1 MPPGLVLTF
10 YLPGHEQNRTAKLAE
25 SGHGRHNGIA
35 MKTDELREK
44 YLTFFESRGC
54 IRRPTDVLVPKDDP
68 TVLFTPAG
76 MNQFKNQFLGIGPI
90 DFTRATT
97 SQKCLRTGD
106 ISNVGIT
113 AYHHT
118 FFEMLGNFSFG
129 DYFKREA
136 IHWAWE
142 FLTDKSWL
150 GLDPTRLTV
159 TVYLDDQEAFDIW
172 NKEIKLPANRISR
185 EDEGENFWPA
195 SSPSQGPDGV
205 CGPCSE
211 IYYLPPGSTKTV
223 EIWNLV
229 FTQFNRVGAPPNNL
243 QPLPKK
249 NIDTGMGLER
259 CASTLQGV
267 LSNFEIDILK
277 PICQAAGE
285 IVGVKYEYAAPEGRA
300 LRRIADHVRA
310 CSFALHEGCGPGP
323 EKENYIVRLLLRRAS
338 MEGFLLGKHEP
349 FLSQLVPVIAQMMK
363 GPYPEF
369 GQTVEAVQ
377 HGIQEEEKQFL
388 RVVESGIGRF
398 KKLVDHAKKED
409 SRVISGDAA
418 FDLHQTDGFL
428 IELTESLA
436 ANEGL
441 TVDMERF
448 KECKAQHKQTSGRG
462 AFANSV
468 MSAGPLDT
476 LRKNGG
482 TLFLGYDTT
491 VADAELVGIIA
502 ADQLVNSFETAG
514 TQVALV
520 LDRSPFYGEA
530 GGQVGDT
537 GKLTGAGGIEFDVQD
552 TQRDG
557 ELLVHIGVLKSGKLA
572 TGTKLQAV
580 ADVTRRAGI
589 RRAHSATH
597 ILHHAL
603 RKYLGE
609 NATQRGSKVQQDEL
623 RFDFAHSRGLSHDE
637 LLNIE
642 DEINTRIA
650 EGVPVSTRL
659 MPIAEARTLG
669 AMALFGE
676 KYPDY
681 VRVVSIGDFSRELCG
696 GTHLGNSG
704 QVGFCRLI
712 RDELVAAGVR
722 RITCYT
728 GPKALSKVRE
738 TDALVKEAAALMKS
752 QPDELPRKI
761 ESLQAELRDAK
772 KELSK
777 HTGASLADAAIQL
790 VDNAE
795 TINGVK
801 LIVHNAAGCSR
812 DSLKDFVDRIREKA
826 PSVAILLGLVT
837 EDKVAFISSV
847 SKDVLVSKGLNA
859 SECVKTAAKVCG
871 GGGGGRPDMAEAGGK
886 DPSKIEAALAAGRE
900 YCRAKLQA

>member
-1 MPPGLVLTF
+1 
-10 YLPGHEQNRTAKLAE
+10 
-25 SGHGRHNGIA
+25 

-44 YLTFFESRGC
+44 YLSFFESKGC
-54 IRRPTDVLVPKDDP
+54 VRRPSDVLVPKDDP

-106 ISNVGIT
+106 ISNVGVT

-129 DYFKREA
+129 DYFKKEA

-142 FLTDKSWL
+142 FLTDKAWL

-159 TVYLDDQEAFDIW
+159 TVYLDDDEAFGIW
-172 NKEIKLPANRISR
+172 NKEVKLPANRISR

-211 IYYLPPGSTKTV
+211 IYYLPPGSTKPV

-229 FTQFNRVGAPPNNL
+229 FTQFNRVGTPPNNL
-243 QPLPKK
+243 HPLPKK

-277 PICQAAGE
+277 PICRAAGE
-285 IVGVKYEYAAPEGRA
+285 IVGVKYDYSAPEGRA

-338 MEGFLLGKHEP
+338 MEGFLLGKQEP
-349 FLSQLVPVIAQMMK
+349 FLSQLVPVIAEMMK
-363 GPYPEF
+363 RPYPEF
-369 GQTVEAVQ
+369 SQTIEAVQ
-377 HGIQEEEKQFL
+377 NAIQEEEKQFL

-398 KKLVDHAKKED
+398 RKLVDQAKKEGTK
-409 SRVISGDAA
+409 VLSGDAA

-441 TVDMERF
+441 SVDMDRF
-448 KECKAQHKQTSGRG
+448 KECKEKHKETSGRG

-476 LRKNGG
+476 LRKGG
-482 TLFLGYDTT
+482 GSHFLGYDST
-491 VADAELVGIIA
+491 DAEAEIVGVIA
-502 ADQLVNSFETAG
+502 DGQLAKTFDKAG
-514 TQVALV
+514 VRIAVV
-520 LDRSPFYGEA
+520 LNRTPFYGEA

-537 GKLTGAGGIEFDVQD
+537 GSLTGNGIEFAVED

-557 ELLVHIGVLKSGKLA
+557 ELLVHIGTLKSGTLA
-572 TGTKLQAV
+572 VGSKVKANV
-580 ADVTRRAGI
+580 DAYRRSGI

-603 RKYLGE
+603 RKYLGD
-609 NATQRGSKVQQDEL
+609 NATQRGSKVQEDEL
-623 RFDFAHSRGLSHDE
+623 RFDFAHAKGLTHDE
-637 LLNIE
+637 IVNIE
-642 DEINTRIA
+642 DEINVRIT
-650 EGVPVSTRL
+650 EGAPISTKL
-659 MPIAEARTLG
+659 MPIAEAKKLG

-676 KYPDY
+676 KYPDN
-681 VRVVSIGDFSRELCG
+681 VRVVSMGEFSRELCG
-696 GTHLGNSG
+696 GTHLNNTG
-704 QVGFCRLI
+704 QVGVCRVI

-722 RITCYT
+722 RITCLT
-728 GPKALSKVRE
+728 GPKALERIRE
-738 TDALVKEAAALMKS
+738 TEALVKEAAALMKA

-761 ESLQAELRDAK
+761 EALQSELRDAR
-772 KELSK
+772 KELAK
-777 HTGASLADAAIQL
+777 YTVASLAGAAEQL
-790 VDNAE
+790 VAKAE
-795 TINGVK
+795 TISGVK
-801 LIVHNAAGCSR
+801 VIVHNAAGCPR
-812 DSLKDFVDRIREKA
+812 ESLKEFVDRIREKA
-826 PSVAILLGLVT
+826 PSVAILLGLVAD
-837 EDKVAFISSV
+837 DKVALISSV
-847 SKDVLVSKGLNA
+847 SKDVLVSKGINA
-859 SECVKTAAKVCG
+859 SDCVKMAAKICG

-886 DPSKIEAALAAGRE
+886 DPSKIEEALAAGAAYFKE
-900 YCRAKLQA
+900 KLSKSN

>member
-1 MPPGLVLTF
+1 
-10 YLPGHEQNRTAKLAE
+10 
-25 SGHGRHNGIA
+25 

-44 YLTFFESRGC
+44 YLSFFESKGC

-76 MNQFKNQFLGIGPI
+76 MNQFKNQFLGIGPL
-90 DFTRATT
+90 DFTKATT

-106 ISNVGIT
+106 IGNVGVT

-142 FLTDKSWL
+142 FLTAKNWL

-172 NKEIKLPANRISR
+172 NQEIKLPANRISR

-229 FTQFNRVGAPPNNL
+229 FTQFNRVGSPPNNL

-277 PICQAAGE
+277 PICQAAGD
-285 IVGVKYEYAAPEGRA
+285 IVGVKYEYGAPEGRA

-349 FLSQLVPVIAQMMK
+349 FLSQLVPVVADMMK
-363 GPYPEF
+363 HPYPEF
-369 GQTVEAVQ
+369 GQTVESVQ
-377 HGIQEEEKQFL
+377 NAIREEEKQFL
-388 RVVESGIGRF
+388 RVVETGIGRF
-398 KKLVDHAKKED
+398 QKLVHHAKKEG
-409 SRVISGDAA
+409 SLVISGDAA
-418 FDLHQTDGFL
+418 FDLHQTEGFL

-441 TVDMERF
+441 SVDMTRF
-448 KECKAQHKQTSGRG
+448 LECKGQHKQASGRG

-468 MSAGPLDT
+468 MSAGPLDA
-476 LRKNGG
+476 LRQAGG
-482 TLFLGYDTT
+482 TKFLGYENTQ
-491 VADAELVGIIA
+491 AEAEVVGIIA
-502 ADQLVNSFETAG
+502 NGQLASTFDQHG
-514 TQVALV
+514 TQVAVV
-520 LDRSPFYGEA
+520 LNQSPFYGEA
-530 GGQVGDT
+530 GGQVGD
-537 GKLTGAGGIEFDVQD
+537 LGALIGHGIRFEVQD

-557 ELLVHIGVLKSGKLA
+557 ELLVHIGLLKSGSLA
-572 TGTKLQAV
+572 VGTKVSAEV
-580 ADVTRRAGI
+580 DVLRRAGVH
-589 RRAHSATH
+589 RAHSATH

-623 RFDFAHSRGLSHDE
+623 RFDFAHPKGLTQDE
-637 LLNIE
+637 LIRIE
-642 DEINTRIA
+642 DEINSRIA
-650 EGVPVSTRL
+650 EGAAVSTRL

-676 KYPDY
+676 KYPDN
-681 VRVVSIGDFSRELCG
+681 VRVVSMGEFSRELCG
-696 GTHLGNSG
+696 GTHLKNTG
-704 QVGFCRLI
+704 QVGLCRVI

-722 RITCYT
+722 RITCFT
-728 GPKALSKVRE
+728 GPKALARIRATE
-738 TDALVKEAAALMKS
+738 ELVKEASSLLKAP
-752 QPDELPRKI
+752 PDELSKKI
-761 ESLQAELRDAK
+761 ESLQAELREAR
-772 KELSK
+772 KELAK
-777 HTGASLADAAIQL
+777 HTVASLADTALHL
-790 VDNAE
+790 VALAE

-801 LIVHNAAGCSR
+801 LIVHDAAGCPR
-812 DSLKDFVDRIREKA
+812 ESLKDLIDKIREKA
-826 PSVAILLGLVT
+826 PSVVILLGLVV
-837 EDKVAFISSV
+837 EDKVAFISCV

-859 SECVKTAAKVCG
+859 SDCVKTAAKVCG
-871 GGGGGRPDMAEAGGK
+871 GGGGGRPEMAEAGGK
-886 DPSKIEAALAAGRE
+886 DPAKIAEALLAGAA
-900 YCRAKLQA
+900 YCRGKLGA

>member
-1 MPPGLVLTF
+1 
-10 YLPGHEQNRTAKLAE
+10 
-25 SGHGRHNGIA
+25 

-44 YLTFFESRGC
+44 YLTFFESKGC
-54 IRRPTDVLVPKDDP
+54 VRRPSDVLVPKDDP

-90 DFTRATT
+90 EFTRATT

-106 ISNVGIT
+106 ISNVGVT

-159 TVYLDDQEAFDIW
+159 TVYLDDQEAYDIW
-172 NKEIKLPANRISR
+172 NHEIKLPSNRISR

-211 IYYLPPGSTKTV
+211 IYYLPPGGTKSV

-285 IVGVKYEYAAPEGRA
+285 IVGVKYEYGAPAGRA

-323 EKENYIVRLLLRRAS
+323 EKENYIVRLLLRRAL
-338 MEGFLLGKHEP
+338 MEGYLLGKQEP
-349 FLSQLVPVIAQMMK
+349 FLSQLVPVIGEMMK
-363 GPYPEF
+363 NPYPEF
-369 GQTVEAVQ
+369 RQTIEAVQ
-377 HGIQEEEKQFL
+377 NGILEEEKQFL
-388 RVVESGIGRF
+388 RVIESGIGRF
-398 KKLVDHAKKED
+398 RKLVDQAKRD
-409 SRVISGDAA
+409 GSPTISGDAA

-436 ANEGL
+436 SNDGL

-448 KECKAQHKQTSGRG
+448 KECKEQHKQTSGRG

-476 LRKNGG
+476 LRQSGG
-482 TLFLGYDTT
+482 TQFLGYDASDAT
-491 VADAELVGIIA
+491 ADVVGIIA
-502 ADQLVNSFETAG
+502 DGKLVNAFEQHDVQIA
-514 TQVALV
+514 VV
-520 LDRSPFYGEA
+520 LNRSPFYGEA

-537 GKLTGAGGIEFDVQD
+537 GTITGHGLEFVVQD

-557 ELLVHIGVLKSGKLA
+557 ELLVHIGVLKTGKLA
-572 TGTKLQAV
+572 VGAEVQAKI
-580 ADVTRRAGI
+580 DLSRRAGI

-609 NATQRGSKVQQDEL
+609 NATQRGSKVQEDEL
-623 RFDFAHSRGLSHDE
+623 RFDFAHSSGLTHSE
-637 LLNIE
+637 VVKIE

-650 EGVPVSTRL
+650 EGASISTRL

-676 KYPDY
+676 KYPDN
-681 VRVVSIGDFSRELCG
+681 VRVVSMGEFSRELCG
-696 GTHLGNSG
+696 GIHLANTG
-704 QVGFCRLI
+704 QVGLCRVV

-722 RITCYT
+722 RVTCLT
-728 GPKALSKVRE
+728 GPKALERIRE
-738 TDALVKEAAALMKS
+738 TEALVKEAAALVKG

-761 ESLQAELRDAK
+761 EALQAELREAK
-772 KELSK
+772 KQLAK
-777 HTGASLADAAIQL
+777 HSMASLTEAAEQL
-790 VDNAE
+790 VAKAE

-801 LIVHNAAGCSR
+801 LVVHNATGYPR
-812 DSLKDFVDRIREKA
+812 ESLKEFADRIREKA
-826 PSVAILLGLVT
+826 PSVAVLLALVAD
-837 EDKVAFISSV
+837 DKVAFISSV

-859 SECVKTAAKVCG
+859 SDCVKTAAKVCG

-886 DPSKIEAALAAGRE
+886 DPSKIDAALEAGAA
-900 YCRAKLQA
+900 YCRQKLGA

>member
-1 MPPGLVLTF
+1 
-10 YLPGHEQNRTAKLAE
+10 
-25 SGHGRHNGIA
+25 

-44 YLTFFESRGC
+44 YLEFFESKGC
-54 IRRPTDVLVPKDDP
+54 VRRPSDVLVPKDDP

-90 DFTRATT
+90 DFTKATT
-97 SQKCLRTGD
+97 CQKCLRTGD
-106 ISNVGIT
+106 IGNVGVT

-129 DYFKREA
+129 DYFKKEA

-142 FLTDKSWL
+142 FLTTKKWL

-159 TVYLDDQEAFDIW
+159 TVYLDDDEAYGIW
-172 NKEIKLPANRISR
+172 NQEVKLPANRITR

-211 IYYLPPGSTKTV
+211 IYYLPPGSTKPV

-229 FTQFNRVGAPPNNL
+229 FTQFNRVGNPPNNL
-243 QPLPKK
+243 HPLPKK

-277 PICQAAGE
+277 PLCQAAGDV
-285 IVGVKYEYAAPEGRA
+285 VGIDYEYSAPAGRA

-310 CSFALHEGCGPGP
+310 CTFALHEGCGPGP
-323 EKENYIVRLLLRRAS
+323 DKENYIVRLLLRRAA
-338 MEGFLLGKHEP
+338 MEGYLLGRREP
-349 FLSQLVPVIAQMMK
+349 FLHQIVPAVVDAMK
-363 GPYPEF
+363 HPYPELR
-369 GQTVEAVQ
+369 QTLEAVSN
-377 HGIQEEEKQFL
+377 GILEEEKQFQK
-388 RVVESGIGRF
+388 VVEGGIARF
-398 KKLVDHAKKED
+398 RKLVEQAQRDG
-409 SRVISGDAA
+409 SRVLSGDAA
-418 FDLHQTDGFL
+418 FDLHQTEGFL

-441 TVDMERF
+441 SVDMERF
-448 KECKAQHKQTSGRG
+448 GECRKRHKEISGSG

-476 LRKNGG
+476 LRKSGG
-482 TLFLGYDTT
+482 TTFLGYDVT
-491 VADAELVGIIA
+491 A
-502 ADQLVNSFETAG
+502 ADVKVVGMIAGGELADSFSRAG
-514 TQVALV
+514 EQIGVV
-520 LDRSPFYGEA
+520 LDKTPFYGEA

-537 GKLTGAGGIEFDVQD
+537 GVLKGAGFEFTVAD

-557 ELLVHIGVLKSGKLA
+557 ELIVHIGTLASGTLSV
-572 TGTKLQAV
+572 GAV
-580 ADVTRRAGI
+580 AHAVVESTRREGI

-623 RFDFAHSRGLSHDE
+623 RFDYAHGRGLSPEE
-637 LLNIE
+637 LLQIE
-642 DEINTRIA
+642 DEINSRIA
-650 EGVPVSTRL
+650 DGAPVSTRL
-659 MPIAEARTLG
+659 MPIGEARQLG

-676 KYPDY
+676 KYPDL
-681 VRVVSIGDFSRELCG
+681 VRVVSMGDFSRELCG
-696 GTHLGNSG
+696 GTHLANTG
-704 QVGFCRLI
+704 QVGMCRVV

-728 GPKALSKVRE
+728 GPRALARIRE
-738 TDALVKEAAALMKS
+738 TEALVKESAAMLKA
-752 QPDELPRKI
+752 QPEELPRRI
-761 ESLQAELRDAK
+761 EALQNELREARK
-772 KELSK
+772 QLSRFMV
-777 HTGASLADAAIQL
+777 ASLADSAAQL
-790 VDNAE
+790 VESAE
-795 TINGVK
+795 TIGGVK
-801 LIVHNAAGCSR
+801 LIVHNAQDCPR
-812 DSLKDFVDRIREKA
+812 DSLKEFVDRIREKA
-826 PSVAILLGLVT
+826 PSCAILLGMEHEGKAALI
-837 EDKVAFISSV
+837 AAV

-859 SECVKTAAKVCG
+859 SDLVKTAAKVCG
-871 GGGGGRPDMAEAGGK
+871 GGGGGRPDLAEAGGK
-886 DPSKIEAALAAGRE
+886 DPSKLTEALAAGAD
-900 YCRAKLQA
+900 YCRGKLKN

>member
-1 MPPGLVLTF
+1 
-10 YLPGHEQNRTAKLAE
+10 
-25 SGHGRHNGIA
+25 

-44 YLTFFESRGC
+44 FLGFFESKGC
-54 IRRPTDVLVPKDDP
+54 IRRPSDRLVPKDDP

-90 DFTRATT
+90 DFTRAVT

-106 ISNVGIT
+106 ISNVGVT

-142 FLTDKSWL
+142 FLTEKSWL
-150 GLDPTRLTV
+150 GLDPTRLNV

-172 NKEIKLPANRISR
+172 NKEIKLPTNRISR

-195 SSPSQGPDGV
+195 SSPSLGPDGV

-211 IYYLPPGSTKTV
+211 IYYLPPGASKTV

-229 FTQFNRVGAPPNNL
+229 FTQFNRIGPPPNNL
-243 QPLPKK
+243 HPLPKK

-259 CASTLQGV
+259 TASTLQGV

-285 IVGVKYEYAAPEGRA
+285 IVGVKYEYSAPQGRA

-349 FLSQLVPVIAQMMK
+349 FLSQLVPVVAEMMK
-363 GPYPEF
+363 NSYPEF
-369 GQTVEAVQ
+369 GKTIQAVQ
-377 HGIQEEEKQFL
+377 NGILEEEKQFL
-388 RVVESGIGRF
+388 RVVETGIGRF
-398 KKLVDHAKKED
+398 QKLVEHAKRED
-409 SRVISGDAA
+409 SRIISGDAA

-428 IELTESLA
+428 IELTEALA

-441 TVDMERF
+441 SVDMTRF
-448 KECKAQHKQTSGRG
+448 NECKDQHKLTSGRG

-476 LRKNGG
+476 LRQSGG
-482 TLFLGYDTT
+482 TEFLGYDTT
-491 VADAELVGIIA
+491 SADAEIVGIIA
-502 ADQLVNSFETAG
+502 DGQLAKSFEKSEIQIA
-514 TQVALV
+514 VV
-520 LDRSPFYGEA
+520 LNQSPFYGEA

-537 GKLTGAGGIEFDVQD
+537 GTIRGDGFEYQVHD

-557 ELLVHIGVLKSGKLA
+557 ELLVHIGILKSGKLA
-572 TGTKLQAV
+572 VGAKVHAK
-580 ADVTRRAGI
+580 ADSSRRAGI

-609 NATQRGSKVQQDEL
+609 NATQRGSKVQEDEL
-623 RFDFAHSRGLSHDE
+623 RFDFAHAKGLTHDE
-637 LLNIE
+637 LINIE
-642 DEINTRIA
+642 DEINIRVADGAPI
-650 EGVPVSTRL
+650 STRL
-659 MPIAEARTLG
+659 MPIAEARQLG

-676 KYPDY
+676 KYPDN
-681 VRVVSIGDFSRELCG
+681 VRVVSMGEFSRELCG
-696 GTHLGNSG
+696 GTHLTNTG
-704 QVGFCRLI
+704 QVGLCRLI

-728 GPKALSKVRE
+728 GPKALARIRE
-738 TDALVKEAAALMKS
+738 TDDLVKHAAALMKAP
-752 QPDELPRKI
+752 PDELTRKI
-761 ESLQAELRDAK
+761 EALQAELRDTK
-772 KELSK
+772 KELAK
-777 HTGASLADAAIQL
+777 YTVASLAGAAEQL
-790 VDNAE
+790 VAKAE

-801 LIVHNAAGCSR
+801 LIVHNAAGCPR
-812 DSLKDFVDRIREKA
+812 ESLKEFVDRIREKA

-837 EDKVAFISSV
+837 EDKVAFIASV

-859 SECVKTAAKVCG
+859 SDCVKTAAKICG
-871 GGGGGRPDMAEAGGK
+871 GGGGGRPEMAEAGGK
-886 DPSKIEAALAAGRE
+886 DPSKIEEALAAGAA
-900 YCRAKLQA
+900 YCREKLGK

>member
-1 MPPGLVLTF
+1 
-10 YLPGHEQNRTAKLAE
+10 
-25 SGHGRHNGIA
+25 

-44 YLTFFESRGC
+44 YLSFFESKGC
-54 IRRPTDVLVPKDDP
+54 VRRPSDVLVPKDDP

-90 DFTRATT
+90 EFTRATT

-106 ISNVGIT
+106 INNVGVT

-142 FLTDKSWL
+142 FLTTKQWL
-150 GLDPTRLTV
+150 GLDPSRLNV
-159 TVYLDDQEAFDIW
+159 TVYLDDQEAYDIW
-172 NKEIKLPANRISR
+172 NKEIKLPPNRITR

-195 SSPSQGPDGV
+195 SSPTLGPDGV

-229 FTQFNRVGAPPNNL
+229 FTQFNRVGPPPNNL
-243 QPLPKK
+243 HPLPKK

-277 PICQAAGE
+277 PICQAAGD
-285 IVGVKYEYAAPEGRA
+285 IVGVKYEYSAPEGRP

-349 FLSQLVPVIAQMMK
+349 FLSQLVPVIAEMMRV
-363 GPYPEF
+363 PYPEF

-377 HGIQEEEKQFL
+377 NAIQEEEKQFL
-388 RVVESGIGRF
+388 RVVETGIGRF
-398 KKLVDHAKKED
+398 RKLVDQAKKEG
-409 SRVISGDAA
+409 SSVISGEAA

-428 IELTESLA
+428 IELTAALA
-436 ANEGL
+436 ANDGL
-441 TVDMERF
+441 SVDMERF
-448 KECKAQHKQTSGRG
+448 KECKDQHKLTSGRG

-476 LRKNGG
+476 LRQSGG
-482 TLFLGYDTT
+482 TQFLGYESTS
-491 VADAELVGIIA
+491 ADVEIVGVIA
-502 ADQLVNSFETAG
+502 DGQLAPSFDKAG
-514 TQVALV
+514 VQIAIV
-520 LDRSPFYGEA
+520 LNRSPFYGEA

-537 GKLTGAGGIEFDVQD
+537 GRISAEGFEFEVQD

-557 ELLVHIGVLKSGKLA
+557 ELLVHIGALMRGQVKVGAKA
-572 TGTKLQAV
+572 QAV
-580 ADVTRRAGI
+580 VDASRRAGI

-603 RKYLGE
+603 RTYLGE

-623 RFDFAHSRGLSHDE
+623 RFDFAHAKGLTPDE
-637 LLNIE
+637 LVKIE
-642 DEINTRIA
+642 DEINARIA
-650 EGVPVSTRL
+650 DGEPISTKL
-659 MPIAEARTLG
+659 MPIADARKLG

-676 KYPDY
+676 KYPDN
-681 VRVVSIGDFSRELCG
+681 VRVVSMGDFSRELCG
-696 GTHLGNSG
+696 GTHLSNTG

-728 GPKALSKVRE
+728 GPKALSRVRE
-738 TDALVKEAAALMKS
+738 VDALVKEVSSLVKA
-752 QPDELPRKI
+752 PPEELPRKI
-761 ESLQAELRDAK
+761 EALQTELREAR
-772 KELSK
+772 KELAK
-777 HTGASLADAAIQL
+777 YTVASLADEAAQL
-790 VDNAE
+790 VDKAE
-795 TINGVK
+795 TINGIK
-801 LIVHNAAGCSR
+801 LVVHNAEGCPR
-812 DSLKDFVDRIREKA
+812 DSLKEFIDRIREKV
-826 PSVAILLGLVT
+826 PSVAILLGLVV
-837 EDKVAFISSV
+837 EDKVALIAAV
-847 SKDVLVSKGLNA
+847 SKDALVAKGLNA
-859 SECVKTAAKVCG
+859 SECVKIAAKICG
-871 GGGGGRPDMAEAGGK
+871 GGGGGRPEMAEAGGK
-886 DPSKIEAALAAGRE
+886 DPSKLSEALAAG
-900 YCRAKLQA
+900 AKYFRDKLSG

>member
-1 MPPGLVLTF
+1 
-10 YLPGHEQNRTAKLAE
+10 
-25 SGHGRHNGIA
+25 

-44 YLTFFESRGC
+44 YLTFFESKGC
-54 IRRPTDVLVPKDDP
+54 VRRPTDVLVPKDDP

-90 DFTRATT
+90 DFTKATT

-106 ISNVGIT
+106 IGNVGVT

-118 FFEMLGNFSFG
+118 FFEMLGIFSFG

-142 FLTDKSWL
+142 FLTTKKWL

-172 NKEIKLPANRISR
+172 NNEIKLPANRISR

-229 FTQFNRVGAPPNNL
+229 FTQFNRVGPPPNNL

-338 MEGFLLGKHEP
+338 MEGFLLGMHEP
-349 FLSQLVPVIAQMMK
+349 FLSQLVPVVAQMMK

-377 HGIQEEEKQFL
+377 NAIREEERQFL
-388 RVVESGIGRF
+388 RVVETGIGRF
-398 KKLVDHAKKED
+398 KKLVDHAKKEG
-409 SRVISGDAA
+409 SLVISGDAA

-441 TVDMERF
+441 SVDMTRF
-448 KECKAQHKQTSGRG
+448 IECKDQHKLTSGRG

-476 LRKNGG
+476 LRKAGG
-482 TLFLGYDTT
+482 TQFLGYELTD
-491 VADAELVGIIA
+491 ADVEIVGIIA
-502 ADQLVNSFETAG
+502 DGQLAKSFDKPDVQIAI
-514 TQVALV
+514 V
-520 LDRSPFYGEA
+520 LNRSPFYGEA
-530 GGQVGDT
+530 GGQVGDI
-537 GKLTGAGGIEFDVQD
+537 GKLVGAGVHFDVLD

-557 ELLVHIGVLKSGKLA
+557 ELLVHIGVLKSGILA
-572 TGTKLQAV
+572 SGTKLHAEV
-580 ADVTRRAGI
+580 DATRRAGI
-589 RRAHSATH
+589 LRAHSATH

-623 RFDFAHSRGLSHDE
+623 RFDFAHPKGLTQDE
-637 LLNIE
+637 LIRIE
-642 DEINTRIA
+642 DEINSRIA
-650 EGVPVSTRL
+650 EGAAVSTRL

-676 KYPDY
+676 KYPDN
-681 VRVVSIGDFSRELCG
+681 VRVVSMGDFSRELCG
-696 GTHLGNSG
+696 GTHLKNTG
-704 QVGFCRLI
+704 QVGVCRVI

-722 RITCYT
+722 RITCMT
-728 GPKALSKVRE
+728 GPKALARIRATE
-738 TDALVKEAAALMKS
+738 DLVKEASALMKA
-752 QPDELPRKI
+752 QPEELPRKI
-761 ESLQAELRDAK
+761 EALQAELRDAK

-777 HTGASLADAAIQL
+777 HTVASLSDAAAQL
-790 VDNAE
+790 VAKAE
-795 TINGVK
+795 TINGIK

-812 DSLKDFVDRIREKA
+812 ESLKDFIDRIREKA
-826 PSVAILLGLVT
+826 PSVVILLGLVT

-847 SKDVLVSKGLNA
+847 SKDVLVSKGVNA
-859 SECVKTAAKVCG
+859 SDCVKTAAKVCG

-886 DPSKIEAALAAGRE
+886 DPSKIEEALKAGAD
-900 YCRAKLQA
+900 YCRSKLGL

>member
-1 MPPGLVLTF
+1 
-10 YLPGHEQNRTAKLAE
+10 
-25 SGHGRHNGIA
+25 

-44 YLTFFESRGC
+44 YLSFFESKGC
-54 IRRPTDVLVPKDDP
+54 VRRPTDVLVPKDDP

-90 DFTRATT
+90 DFTKATT

-106 ISNVGIT
+106 IGNVGVT

-142 FLTDKSWL
+142 FLTEKKWL

-172 NKEIKLPANRISR
+172 NTEIKLPANRISR

-229 FTQFNRVGAPPNNL
+229 FTQFNRVGPPPNNL

-285 IVGVKYEYAAPEGRA
+285 ILGVKYEYMAPEGRA

-338 MEGFLLGKHEP
+338 MEGYLLGKTEP
-349 FLSQLVPVIAQMMK
+349 FMSQLVPVVADMMK

-369 GQTVEAVQ
+369 RQTVEAVQ
-377 HGIQEEEKQFL
+377 NAIREEEKQFL
-388 RVVESGIGRF
+388 RVVETGIGRF
-398 KKLVDHAKKED
+398 QKLVHHARKEG
-409 SRVISGDAA
+409 SQVISGEAA
-418 FDLHQTDGFL
+418 FDLQ
-428 IELTESLA
+428 LTESLA

-441 TVDMERF
+441 TVDMTRF
-448 KECKAQHKQTSGRG
+448 IECKDQHKLTSGRG

-476 LRKNGG
+476 LRKVGG
-482 TLFLGYDTT
+482 TGFLGYDSTD
-491 VADAELVGIIA
+491 ADAEIVGIIA
-502 ADQLVNSFETAG
+502 NGQLAQSFDKPETQIA
-514 TQVALV
+514 VV
-520 LDRSPFYGEA
+520 LNQSPFYGEA
-530 GGQVGDT
+530 GGQVGDV
-537 GKLTGAGGIEFDVQD
+537 GKLIGKQVTFEVQD

-557 ELLVHIGVLKSGKLA
+557 ELLVHIGVLKSGTLA
-572 TGTKLQAV
+572 VGTKIHAEV
-580 ADVTRRAGI
+580 DTSRRAGI

-623 RFDFAHSRGLSHDE
+623 RFDFAHPKGLTHDE
-637 LLNIE
+637 LIRIE
-642 DEINTRIA
+642 DEINSRIA
-650 EGVPVSTRL
+650 EGASVSTRL
-659 MPIAEARTLG
+659 MPIAEARSLG

-676 KYPDY
+676 KYPDN
-681 VRVVSIGDFSRELCG
+681 VRVVSMGEFSRELCG
-696 GTHLGNSG
+696 GTHLNNTG
-704 QVGFCRLI
+704 QVGICRVI

-722 RITCYT
+722 RITCFT
-728 GPKALSKVRE
+728 GPKALARIRATEDLLKEASV
-738 TDALVKEAAALMKS
+738 LVKA
-752 QPDELPRKI
+752 QPEELPRKI
-761 ESLQAELRDAK
+761 EALQAELRDAR

-777 HTGASLADAAIQL
+777 HTVASLADTATQL
-790 VDNAE
+790 IASAE

-801 LIVHNAAGCSR
+801 LIVHNAEGCPR
-812 DSLKDFVDRIREKA
+812 ESLKDLIDRIREKA

-837 EDKVAFISSV
+837 EDKVALISSV
-847 SKDVLVSKGLNA
+847 SKDVLVSKGLSA
-859 SECVKTAAKVCG
+859 SDCVKTAAKVCG
-871 GGGGGRPDMAEAGGK
+871 GGGGGRPEMAEAGGK
-886 DPSKIEAALAAGRE
+886 DPSKLVEALEAGAA
-900 YCRAKLQA
+900 YCRGKLSV

>member
-1 MPPGLVLTF
+1 
-10 YLPGHEQNRTAKLAE
+10 
-25 SGHGRHNGIA
+25 

-44 YLTFFESRGC
+44 YLAFFESKGC
-54 IRRPTDVLVPKDDP
+54 VRRPTDVLVPKDDP

-90 DFTRATT
+90 EFTRATT

-106 ISNVGIT
+106 IGNVGVT

-129 DYFKREA
+129 DYFKKEA

-142 FLTDKSWL
+142 FLTTKKWL
-150 GLDPTRLTV
+150 GLDPERLSV
-159 TVYLDDQEAFDIW
+159 TVYLDDDEAFGIW
-172 NKEIKLPANRISR
+172 NNEIKLPANRISR

-195 SSPSQGPDGV
+195 SAPSQGPDGV

-229 FTQFNRVGAPPNNL
+229 FTQFNRVGNPPNNL

-259 CASTLQGV
+259 TASTLQGV

-285 IVGVKYEYAAPEGRA
+285 IVGVKYEYAAPQGRA

-338 MEGFLLGKHEP
+338 MEGFLLGTREP
-349 FLSQLVPVIAQMMK
+349 FLSQLVPVVADMMK
-363 GPYPEF
+363 QPYPEF

-377 HGIQEEEKQFL
+377 NAIQEEEKQFL

-398 KKLVDHAKKED
+398 QKLVDAAKK
-409 SRVISGDAA
+409 SGTKVLSGEAA

-441 TVDMERF
+441 SVDMAQF
-448 KECKAQHKQTSGRG
+448 KECKAKHKETSGRG
-462 AFANSV
+462 AFSNSV
-468 MSAGPLDT
+468 MSAGPLDK
-476 LRKNGG
+476 LRQTGG
-482 TLFLGYDTT
+482 TQFLGYDTT
-491 VADAELVGIIA
+491 NADVEVVGIIA
-502 ADQLVNSFETAG
+502 NGELETSFHKADAQIAV
-514 TQVALV
+514 V
-520 LDRSPFYGEA
+520 LNRSPFYGEA
-530 GGQVGDT
+530 GGQVGDI
-537 GKLTGAGGIEFDVQD
+537 GQISGHGVEFEVQD

-557 ELLVHIGVLKSGKLA
+557 ELLVHLGKLNF
-572 TGTKLQAV
+572 GTLTVGAKVHAA
-580 ADVTRRAGI
+580 ADVSRREGI

-603 RKYLGE
+603 RTYLGE

-623 RFDFAHSRGLSHDE
+623 RFDFAHAKGLSHDE
-637 LLNIE
+637 LLKIE

-650 EGVPVSTRL
+650 EGAPVSTTV
-659 MPIAEARTLG
+659 MPIAEAKQLG

-676 KYPDY
+676 KYPDH
-681 VRVVSIGDFSRELCG
+681 VRVVRMGTFSTELCG
-696 GTHLGNSG
+696 GTHLSNTG
-704 QVGFCRLI
+704 QVGLCRVI

-722 RITCYT
+722 RITCFT
-728 GPKALSKVRE
+728 GPKAIARIRE
-738 TDALVKEAAALMKS
+738 TETLVKEAAALLKS
-752 QPDELPRKI
+752 QPDELTRKI
-761 ESLQAELRDAK
+761 TALQDELRDAK
-772 KELSK
+772 RELAK
-777 HTGASLADAAIQL
+777 YTGQSLAESAGKLVSNSEAIGG
-790 VDNAE
+790 AR
-795 TINGVK
+795 
-801 LIVHNAAGCSR
+801 LIVAEVKDITR
-812 DSLKDFVDRIREKA
+812 DQLKEFIDRIREKA
-826 PSVAILLGLVT
+826 PSAAILLGLIAD
-837 EDKVAFISSV
+837 DKVALIAAV
-847 SKDVLVSKGLNA
+847 SKDLTTKGLSA
-859 SECVKTAAKVCG
+859 GDCVKVAAKIAG
-871 GGGGGRPDMAEAGGK
+871 GGGGGRPDLAEAGGK
-886 DPSKIEAALAAGRE
+886 DITKLAEALAAGAGYFRG
-900 YCRAKLQA
+900 KLV

>member
-1 MPPGLVLTF
+1 
-10 YLPGHEQNRTAKLAE
+10 
-25 SGHGRHNGIA
+25 

-44 YLTFFESRGC
+44 YLAFFESKGC
-54 IRRPTDVLVPKDDP
+54 VRRPTDVLVPKDDP

-90 DFTRATT
+90 EFTKATT

-106 ISNVGIT
+106 ISNVGVT

-142 FLTDKSWL
+142 FLTTKSWL

-211 IYYLPPGSTKTV
+211 IYYLPPGSSKPV

-229 FTQFNRVGAPPNNL
+229 FTQFNRVGPPPNNL

-259 CASTLQGV
+259 TASTLQGV

-285 IVGVKYEYAAPEGRA
+285 IVGVKYEYSAPEGRA

-349 FLSQLVPVIAQMMK
+349 FLSQLVPIVAQMMK

-377 HGIQEEEKQFL
+377 NGILEEEKQFL

-398 KKLVDHAKKED
+398 QKLVDQAKKEN

-448 KECKAQHKQTSGRG
+448 KECKEQHKQTSGRG

-476 LRKNGG
+476 LRKTGG
-482 TLFLGYDTT
+482 TQFLGYDSTS
-491 VADAELVGIIA
+491 ADTEVVGIIA
-502 ADQLVNSFETAG
+502 DGHLAKSFENGEMPIA
-514 TQVALV
+514 VV
-520 LDRSPFYGEA
+520 LNSSPFYGEA
-530 GGQVGDT
+530 GGQVGDI
-537 GKLTGAGGIEFDVQD
+537 GNLERRWIRIFEVQD

-557 ELLVHIGVLKSGKLA
+557 DLLVHIGKLKSGKL
-572 TGTKLQAV
+572 TIGTKVEAFV
-580 ADVTRRAGI
+580 DASRRAGI

-597 ILHHAL
+597 VLHHAL

-623 RFDFAHSRGLSHDE
+623 RFDFAHAKGLTHDE
-637 LLNIE
+637 LVNIE
-642 DEINTRIA
+642 DEINVRIA
-650 EGVPVSTRL
+650 DGAPISTRL
-659 MPIAEARTLG
+659 MPIAEARNLG

-676 KYPDY
+676 KYPDN
-681 VRVVSIGDFSRELCG
+681 VRVVSMGEFSRELCG
-696 GTHLGNSG
+696 GTHLSNTG
-704 QVGFCRLI
+704 QVGLCRLI

-722 RITCYT
+722 RITCFT
-728 GPKALSKVRE
+728 GPKSLARIRE
-738 TDALVKEAAALMKS
+738 TEALVKEAAALVKS

-761 ESLQAELRDAK
+761 EALQAELRETK
-772 KELSK
+772 KELAK
-777 HTGASLADAAIQL
+777 HTVASLADAAAQL
-790 VDNAE
+790 VANAE
-795 TINGVK
+795 TIQGVK
-801 LIVHNAAGCSR
+801 LIVHNAAGCPR
-812 DSLKDFVDRIREKA
+812 ESLKDFVDRIREKA
-826 PSVAILLGLVT
+826 PSVAILLGLIT

-859 SECVKTAAKVCG
+859 SDCVKTAAKICG

-886 DPSKIEAALAAGRE
+886 DPSKLKKRQLAARE
-900 YCRAKLQA
+900 PRLYCREKTRNAGAID

>member
-1 MPPGLVLTF
+1 
-10 YLPGHEQNRTAKLAE
+10 
-25 SGHGRHNGIA
+25 

-44 YLTFFESRGC
+44 YLTFFESKGC
-54 IRRPTDVLVPKDDP
+54 IRRPSDVLVPKDDP

-90 DFTRATT
+90 EFTRATT

-106 ISNVGIT
+106 INNVGVT

-142 FLTDKSWL
+142 FLTQKSWL

-159 TVYLDDQEAFDIW
+159 TVYLDDQEAYDIW
-172 NKEIKLPANRISR
+172 NQEIKLPPNRISR

-211 IYYLPPGSTKTV
+211 IYYLPPGSNKPV

-243 QPLPKK
+243 IPLPKK

-285 IVGVKYEYAAPEGRA
+285 IVGVKYEYGLPTGRP

-338 MEGFLLGKHEP
+338 MEGFLLGKQEP
-349 FLSQLVPVIAQMMK
+349 FLYQLVPIVGEMMK
-363 GPYPEF
+363 RPYPEF
-369 GQTVEAVQ
+369 LQTIEAVQ
-377 HGIQEEEKQFL
+377 TSIQEEERQFL
-388 RVVESGIGRF
+388 RVIDAGIARF
-398 KKLVDHAKKED
+398 RKLVEQAKKEG
-409 SRVISGDAA
+409 SKVISGDAA

-436 ANEGL
+436 GNEGL
-441 TVDMERF
+441 TVDMDRF
-448 KECKAQHKQTSGRG
+448 KECKEQHKLTSGRG

-476 LRKNGG
+476 LRKSGG
-482 TLFLGYDTT
+482 TQFLGYEATSTDSEILGIISNG
-491 VADAELVGIIA
+491 ELVKSISKSDKQIA
-502 ADQLVNSFETAG
+502 V
-514 TQVALV
+514 V
-520 LDRSPFYGEA
+520 LNQTPFYGEA
-530 GGQVGDT
+530 GGQVGDI
-537 GKLTGAGGIEFDVQD
+537 GRIIGEGIEFQVED

-557 ELLVHIGVLKSGKLA
+557 ELLVHIGILKSGSLSVGSKV
-572 TGTKLQAV
+572 QAIV
-580 ADVTRRAGI
+580 DSSRRAGI

-609 NATQRGSKVQQDEL
+609 NATQRGSKVQEDEL
-623 RFDFAHSRGLSHDE
+623 RFDFAHGKGLSPEE
-637 LLNIE
+637 LVNIE
-642 DEINTRIA
+642 DEINSRIA
-650 EGVPVSTRL
+650 DGAAVSTKL
-659 MPIAEARTLG
+659 MPISEAKALG

-676 KYPDY
+676 KYPDN
-681 VRVVSIGDFSRELCG
+681 VRVVTMGDFSRELCG
-696 GTHLGNSG
+696 GTHLSNTG
-704 QVGFCRLI
+704 QVGLCRLI

-728 GPKALSKVRE
+728 GPKAIHRIRE
-738 TDALVKEAAALMKS
+738 TEHLLKEASAIAKS

-761 ESLQAELRDAK
+761 EALQSELRDVK
-772 KELSK
+772 KELAK
-777 HTGASLADAAIQL
+777 YTVASLADEAEKL
-790 VDNAE
+790 VAKAE

-801 LIVHNAAGCSR
+801 VIVHNATGTPR
-812 DSLKDFVDRIREKA
+812 ESLKEFIDRIREKA
-826 PSVAILLGLVT
+826 PSVAILLGIVVD
-837 EDKVAFISSV
+837 DKVALISSV
-847 SKDVLVSKGLNA
+847 SKDVLVSKGVNA
-859 SECVKTAAKVCG
+859 SDCVKTAAKICG
-871 GGGGGRPDMAEAGGK
+871 GGGGGRPEMAEAGGK
-886 DPSKIEAALAAGRE
+886 DPSKLDAALAAGADYIRS
-900 YCRAKLQA
+900 KLNS